1 MGPIEIMRGST
12 PCRDTPFSGSIQ
24 TVVAAALVWL
34 AASAAASAQT
44 GAGDAYGR
52 AAAIEAICRQYAAAQ
67 TGMPADLMFRQC
79 MSERHCRPVR
89 QATSAKRPSR
99 CHGTA
104 AVTEV

>member
-79 MSERHCRPVR
+79 MSERHCRVSSGAPGY
-89 QATSAKRPSR
+89 QCEAPEPMSW
-99 CHGTA
+99 HGGGY
-104 AVTEV
+104 